1 MSTNIVLPTLAA
13 FTQSRL
19 TALLK
24 SATTIDFDSAFDA
37 FFATPVNVT
46 VNGKHLS
53 RDQYKQQLLEQSAA
67 APEQGGA
74 TVTINGEL
82 EVAGTQGQ
90 LSGLVGIF
98 YTTLVESKYLI
109 LGAPA
114 QSKITSS
121 FNVIIAPTQHD
132 SQPSN
137 VHGGPDPRRVTTV
150 NQVITEQTFH
160 VTLPSIPTS
169 NAVSENV
176 ELGPGPVK
184 PPTQHGPFG
193 GHFGP
198 GPVRLPSENLSF
210 GPGPVKLSAQQGP
223 FGGHFGPGPVRLP
236 SEDISFGPGPVKL
249 PAQQGPFGGH
259 FGPGPV
265 RLPPSETGAQG
276 ETLPGDG
283 EFGVGPVVIPG
294 ETIGEEKSS

>member
-160 VTLPSIPTS
+160 
-169 NAVSENV
+169 
-176 ELGPGPVK
+176 
-184 PPTQHGPFG
+184 
-193 GHFGP
+193 
-198 GPVRLPSENLSF
+198 NLSF